1 VFKRNVLP
9 VALCCLALRVVEAR
23 EAAWPGFRGPSG
35 DGHSECRRLP
45 VVWSHSDA
53 GSTNIA
59 WKQEIPGQGWSSP
72 VLQNGRLYL
81 TTALATYNLSLRVM
95 ALDARSGQFLWNVE
109 VFGLE
114 GKPSIH
120 KKNSHASPTPL
131 LEGNRI
137 YAHFGPHG
145 TACLDPAGRIVW
157 RTTELKYPPVHGSGG
172 SPILVDDLLIF
183 SCDGSSDPFLV
194 ALDKKTGRVR
204 WKTPRSLDAKKKFS
218 FSTPLLIRVNG
229 RPQVISQSS
238 GAVYAYDPADGRELW
253 RSRYDEGFSV
263 VPRPV
268 FAHGLLFISSS
279 FESPVTMAIRPD
291 GTNDVTDTHVV
302 WRLARAAPS
311 TPSLLVVGDEL
322 YTVSDGGIASCL
334 DARTGR
340 VHWQERVGGDYSASP
355 LFAEGRIYLQNE
367 NGIGVVLKPGTNFE
381 VLARNDV
388 GERTLA
394 SYAVTDGAF
403 FIRGEKHLFR
413 VEAK

>member
-1 VFKRNVLP
+1 MGRRASIP
-9 VALCCLALRVVEAR
+9 P
-23 EAAWPGFRGPSG
+23 AA
-35 DGHSECRRLP
+35 
-45 VVWSHSDA
+45 V
-53 GSTNIA
+53 
-59 WKQEIPGQGWSSP
+59 
-72 VLQNGRLYL
+72 
-81 TTALATYNLSLRVM
+81 
-95 ALDARSGQFLWNVE
+95 
-109 VFGLE
+109 
-114 GKPSIH
+114 
-120 KKNSHASPTPL
+120 
-131 LEGNRI
+131 
-137 YAHFGPHG
+137 
-145 TACLDPAGRIVW
+145 VW